1 MNPLMSSYCS
11 SVLFFFPTNILLNV
25 YFRVEFFL
33 ITRFGGGFYTISKII
48 LGVTEGFGTE
58 YQLEDVSKNNC

>member
-1 MNPLMSSYCS
+1 MF
-11 SVLFFFPTNILLNV
+11 FFFPTNILLNV
-25 YFRVEFFL
+25 CFRVEFVV

-48 LGVTEGFGTE
+48 LGVTEGFATE

>member
-1 MNPLMSSYCS
+1 MF
-11 SVLFFFPTNILLNV
+11 FFFPTNILLHV
-25 YFRVEFFL
+25 CFRVEFVV

-48 LGVTEGFGTE
+48 LGVTEGFATE